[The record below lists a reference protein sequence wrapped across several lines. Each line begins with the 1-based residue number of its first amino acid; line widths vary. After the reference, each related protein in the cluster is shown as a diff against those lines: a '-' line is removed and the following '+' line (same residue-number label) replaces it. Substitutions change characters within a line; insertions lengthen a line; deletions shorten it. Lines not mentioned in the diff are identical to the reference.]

1 MDDREVEKYTASK
14 LARLEIAEPRFR
26 PQDCRGSY
34 FGSAY
39 NHAMSAKYLDDRAKE
54 LGQGKNVFCR
64 GEIAKALR
72 EVKYRHDHEMY
83 GAASKAIEDLE
94 FLVSRI
100 PAGNPKPDL
109 KQGPPHK
116 RGSK

>member
-1 MDDREVEKYTASK
+1 
-14 LARLEIAEPRFR
+14 LAKR
-26 PQDCRGSY
+26 D
-34 FGSAY
+34 FGKRDLKRKTKPVTIPD
-39 NHAMSAKYLDDRAKE
+39 MSTQYLDDRAKE
-54 LGQGKNVFCR
+54 LRQGKNIFCR
-64 GEIAKALR
+64 SEIAKALR

-100 PAGNPKPDL
+100 PACNPKPAL

-116 RGSK
+116 RDSK

>member
-1 MDDREVEKYTASK
+1 
-14 LARLEIAEPRFR
+14 
-26 PQDCRGSY
+26 
-34 FGSAY
+34 
-39 NHAMSAKYLDDRAKE
+39 MSVKYLDARAKE
-54 LGQGKNVFCR
+54 LKQGKNIFCR

-100 PAGNPKPDL
+100 PACNPNSKL
-109 KQGPPHK
+109 KQGSLTHSRSAGLRWGSVARFQIAWGLVGW
-116 RGSK
+116 RGL

>member
-1 MDDREVEKYTASK
+1 MVW
-14 LARLEIAEPRFR
+14 
-26 PQDCRGSY
+26 C

-39 NHAMSAKYLDDRAKE
+39 NHGMSAKYLDDRAKE
-54 LGQGKNVFCR
+54 LKQGKNVFCR

-100 PAGNPKPDL
+100 PACNPKP
-109 KQGPPHK
+109 KPSAK
-116 RGSK
+116 

>member
-39 NHAMSAKYLDDRAKE
+39 NSGMSIKYLDARAKE
-54 LGQGKNVFCR
+54 LGQGKNIFCR
-64 GEIAKALR
+64 GEIAKALK
-72 EVKYRHDHEMY
+72 EVKYRHDHDMY

-100 PAGNPKPDL
+100 PACNPKPI
-109 KQGPPHK
+109 KPSAQ
-116 RGSK
+116 